1 MKVVRALKAG
11 RDRIGLIKGWRFFKI
26 CQLQALLWREGSWS
40 VDREGERRWTIDKK
54 NSLFSHIRPD
64 TPFIAILCLLDQ

>member
-1 MKVVRALKAG
+1 MVRTLKVG
-11 RDRIGLIKGWRFFKI
+11 RDRIGLIKGWGYFKI
-26 CQLQALLWREGSWS
+26 CQLQALLRQEGSRS
-40 VDREGERRWTIDKK
+40 VDQEGERRGTIDKK